1 MLNCKKYKYLYF
13 YITIQQNISST
24 NVPLVYI
31 YLNIFHFDT
40 LSGKRLK

>member
-1 MLNCKKYKYLYF
+1 MLNCKKYKYFYF
-13 YITIQQNISST
+13 CVTIQQNISSI